1 MIHAA
6 IVRPVYARA
15 ILSGEKQIEA
25 RLTVRKKDPWGRIA
39 PGEWVYFKSTGGT
52 FVARARVL
60 RVALFKDLTP
70 DGVGDLRREYNDQI
84 GAPESFWSH
93 KRSARFACLVWLE
106 GAEPVSA
113 GPDYRAHESFH
124 PREAWFVLPESFAP
138 EATTAARPAASAA

>member
-15 ILSGEKQIEA
+15 ILSGAKKVEA
-25 RLTVRKKDPWGRIA
+25 RLTVRKKAPWGQIA
-39 PGEWVYFKSTGGT
+39 PGEWVYFKATGGA

-70 DGVGDLRREYNDQI
+70 EDVDNLRREYNDQI
-84 GAPESFWSH
+84 GAPDAFWAH

-106 GAEPVSA
+106 NAEPVSF
-113 GPDYRAHESFH
+113 GPAYRKHESFH
-124 PREAWFVLPESFAP
+124 PREAWFVLPASFEPAS
-138 EATTAARPAASAA
+138 TAVASAA